1 MAKMF
6 LTARENSSDKTTGN
20 LIASSSRAGKRKKR
34 KLEKAYPNK
43 GQEVE
48 KPKSSSQTNMVSLG
62 PVVDHGD
69 FIYTSVEP
77 VARRRRAGYDSM
89 AMCSA

>member
-20 LIASSSRAGKRKKR
+20 LIASSSRAGTRKKR

-43 GQEVE
+43 GQSGGDQEVE

-62 PVVDHGD
+62 PGGR
-69 FIYTSVEP
+69 SW
-77 VARRRRAGYDSM
+77 
-89 AMCSA
+89 